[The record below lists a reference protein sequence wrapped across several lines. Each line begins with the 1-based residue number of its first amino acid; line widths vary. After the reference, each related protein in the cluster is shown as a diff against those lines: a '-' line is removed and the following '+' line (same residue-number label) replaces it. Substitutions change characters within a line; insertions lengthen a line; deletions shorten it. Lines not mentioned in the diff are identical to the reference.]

1 MEIFFTV
8 SLNLAQQ
15 INVQSSR
22 LDSLPRS
29 NRLEIIQPDPVDL
42 TNPKITQTI
51 VKIWFDFF

>member
-1 MEIFFTV
+1 MGNFFTV
-8 SLNLAQQ
+8 SLNLTQQ

-22 LDSLPRS
+22 LYSLPRL

-51 VKIWFDFF
+51 IKI

>member
-1 MEIFFTV
+1 MGNFFTV